1 MSFSSNVKRELCR
14 PPLGKRCCAVAEA
27 FGVLLYANTF
37 SSSLIKIVTECEDLS
52 ARLPKLFK
60 RAFGFGFDS
69 ESGPNPGGKRTFL
82 IEDLEKLS
90 QVYQA
95 FGFSLESQ
103 LTLHVN
109 FGILEET
116 CCQVSFLR
124 GAFLAGGSVT
134 DPAKRYHLELTT
146 SHQKAGRETEVLL
159 LELGFRPKTAARN
172 GSFVLYFKHSNAIE
186 DLLTTMGA
194 PVCAMALMEA
204 KVEKELRNGV
214 NRRVNCDTANLTKVV
229 DAAQDQI
236 AAIKKL
242 AARGELDTLSDKLRS
257 AAALRADNPEA
268 TLAELAGLSDPPVSK
283 SAMNHRMRKLM
294 ELASES

>member
-1 MSFSSNVKRELCR
+1 MSFSSNVKQELCR
-14 PPLGKRCCAVAEA
+14 PPVGKHCCAVAEA
-27 FGVLLYANTF
+27 FGILLFANTF
-37 SSSLIKIVTECEDLS
+37 SPSLIKIVTECEDLA

-60 RAFGFGFDS
+60 RAFGFGFDC
-69 ESGPNPGGKRTFL
+69 ESAPGAGGKRSFL
-82 IEDLEKLS
+82 IENPEKLS
-90 QVYQA
+90 LVYQA

-109 FGILEET
+109 FGVLEET

-159 LELGFRPKTAARN
+159 LELGFHPKTAARN
-172 GSFVLYFKHSNAIE
+172 GSFVLYLKRSDAIE
-186 DLLTTMGA
+186 DLLTTLGA

-214 NRRVNCDTANLTKVV
+214 NRRVNCESANLDKAV
-229 DAAQDQI
+229 DAAQEQLT
-236 AAIKKL
+236 AIRRL
-242 AARGELDTLSDKLRS
+242 YELDRVSSLNAALKETIVLRETYPELTLSQ
-257 AAALRADNPEA
+257 
-268 TLAELAGLSDPPVSK
+268 LAGEFEPPITK
-283 SAMNHRMRKLM
+283 SCLNHRLRKLV
-294 ELASES
+294 ELSRK

>member
-14 PPLGKRCCAVAEA
+14 QPLTNRCCAVAEA

-37 SSSLIKIVTECEDLS
+37 SPSLIKIITECADLS
-52 ARLPKLFK
+52 ARLPRLFK

-69 ESGPNPGGKRTFL
+69 ESVPAPGCKRSFI
-82 IEDLEKLS
+82 IEDPEKLS
-90 QVYQA
+90 KVYQA
-95 FGFSLESQ
+95 FGFSLETQ

-109 FGILEET
+109 FGVLEEH

-134 DPAKRYHLELTT
+134 NPAKRYHLELTT
-146 SHQKAGRETEVLL
+146 SHQKAGRETEALL
-159 LELGFRPKTAARN
+159 LDLEFHPKTAVRN

-186 DLLTTMGA
+186 DLLTTLGA

-214 NRRVNCDTANLTKVV
+214 NRRVNCDTANLTKAV

-242 AARGELDTLSDKLRS
+242 EQRGELAALSDKLRS

-268 TLAELAGLSDPPVSK
+268 TLAELAELSDPPVSK

-294 ELASES
+294 ELASGK

>member
-1 MSFSSNVKRELCR
+1 MSFSSDVKRELCR
-14 PPLGKRCCAVAEA
+14 QPLGSHCCAVAEA
-27 FGVLLYANTF
+27 FGALLYANTF
-37 SSSLIKIVTECEDLS
+37 SPSLIKIITECEDLS
-52 ARLPKLFK
+52 ARLPRLFK

-69 ESGPNPGGKRTFL
+69 ESAPVPGCKRSFL
-82 IEDLEKLS
+82 IEDSEKLS
-90 QVYQA
+90 KVYQA
-95 FGFSLESQ
+95 FGFSLETQ

-109 FGILEET
+109 FGVLEER

-124 GAFLAGGSVT
+124 GAFLTGGSVT
-134 DPAKRYHLELTT
+134 NPEKRYHLELTT
-146 SHQKAGRETEVLL
+146 SHQKAGRETEALL
-159 LELGFRPKTAARN
+159 LDLDFHPKTSVRN
-172 GSFVLYFKHSNAIE
+172 GSLVLYFKHSNAIE
-186 DLLTTMGA
+186 DLLTTLGA

-242 AARGELDTLSDKLRS
+242 EQRGELAALSDKLRS

-294 ELASES
+294 ELASGS

>member
-14 PPLGKRCCAVAEA
+14 PPLGKHCGAVAEA

-37 SSSLIKIVTECEDLS
+37 SPSLIKIITECEDLA

-69 ESGPNPGGKRTFL
+69 ESTPNPGGKRTFL

-90 QVYQA
+90 HVYHA
-95 FGFSLESQ
+95 FGFSLASQ

-109 FGILEET
+109 FGILEEPR
-116 CCQVSFLR
+116 CQVSFLR

-172 GSFVLYFKHSNAIE
+172 GSYVLYFKHSNIIE

-242 AARGELDTLSDKLRS
+242 EARGALDALSDKLRS
-257 AAALRADNPEA
+257 AAALRASNPEA
-268 TLAELAGLSDPPVSK
+268 TLAELAELSDPPVSK